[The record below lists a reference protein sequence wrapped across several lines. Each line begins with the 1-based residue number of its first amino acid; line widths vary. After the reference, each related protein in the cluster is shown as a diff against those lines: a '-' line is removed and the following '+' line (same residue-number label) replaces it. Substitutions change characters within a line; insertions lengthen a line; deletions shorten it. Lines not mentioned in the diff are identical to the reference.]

1 MIEIKNLCK
10 NFGSVK
16 AVDNLSL
23 KINSGEIFAL
33 LGLNGAGKST
43 TIKILCALT
52 EKTSGDVFIDGQN
65 IETALSEIKKII
77 NLSPQETAVA
87 NNLTTLE
94 NLEFIAN
101 LYGISAAHD
110 KAKEMIKTFGLEP
123 KTNILAK
130 KLSGGQKRKLSL
142 AMALITSPKILILDE
157 PTLGLDIK
165 SRKALWEIISSLK
178 GKTTI
183 ILTTHYLE
191 EAETLADR
199 IAIMNFGKLMA
210 LGTAKEIISLSQ
222 KQTFEDAFLHFA
234 GGENE

>member
-16 AVDNLSL
+16 AVDNLSV
-23 KINSGEIFAL
+23 KINQGEIFAL

-52 EKTSGDVFIDGQN
+52 GKDSGEVIINGQN
-65 IETALSEIKKII
+65 LETAGAQIKQII

-87 NNLTTLE
+87 GNLTVLE
-94 NLEFIAN
+94 NLKFIASLYEIPNTKEKIEN
-101 LYGISAAHD
+101 L
-110 KAKEMIKTFGLEP
+110 TNQLGLEA
-123 KTNILAK
+123 KVNTLAK

-142 AMALITSPKILILDE
+142 AMALITSPQILILDE

-165 SRKALWEIISSLK
+165 SRKALWQIILEQK
-178 GKTTI
+178 KKTTI

-191 EAETLADR
+191 EAETLADN
-199 IAIMNFGKLMA
+199 IAIMSSGKLMA
-210 LGTAKEIISLSQ
+210 LGTAQEIIEKS
-222 KQTFEDAFLHFA
+222 KKNNFEDAFLYFA
-234 GGENE
+234 GGEDE

>member
-1 MIEIKNLCK
+1 
-10 NFGSVK
+10 
-16 AVDNLSL
+16 
-23 KINSGEIFAL
+23 
-33 LGLNGAGKST
+33 
-43 TIKILCALT
+43 
-52 EKTSGDVFIDGQN
+52 
-65 IETALSEIKKII
+65 
-77 NLSPQETAVA
+77 
-87 NNLTTLE
+87 
-94 NLEFIAN
+94 
-101 LYGISAAHD
+101 
-110 KAKEMIKTFGLEP
+110 MIKTFGLEP

-210 LGTAKEIISLSQ
+210 LGTANEIVNLSQ